1 MTDDRGAVARRARWT
16 ARLLAVCLPVLAGCG
31 GPGAADAG
39 DAVDRPTVDTD
50 TGLHERLPAEV
61 REAGVLV
68 IGTDATYAPATF
80 FGPDGRTVVGFEAD
94 LGAALGQVLGVRVDF
109 SVVEFEG
116 LLGALGARDIDLVL
130 SAMTDTAERQQQA
143 DFVNYFRAGTSV
155 VVQRGNPSGVSELRD
170 LCGEKVAVERGTVQV
185 DLLERIQRHCPAGR
199 PVQVQEQS
207 TNADALVELR
217 TGRVAAVLN
226 DYPPAAYLTTDAR
239 TQADYQLASDTQ
251 YEPGLYGIAVAQER
265 TQLRE
270 AVQAGLERL
279 LADGVYVEVL
289 TEWGVAEGALRTVSV
304 NAGAPARD

>member
-1 MTDDRGAVARRARWT
+1 MTKDRGAT
-16 ARLLAVCLPVLAGCG
+16 APRTLRTLRTATLLAACLPLLAGCG

-39 DAVDRPTVDTD
+39 DRPTVDTD

-61 REAGVLV
+61 RAAGVLV
-68 IGTDATYAPATF
+68 VGTDATYAPATF

-94 LGAALGQVLGVRVDF
+94 LGAALGQVLGVRVEF
-109 SVVEFEG
+109 SVVEFDG
-116 LLGALGARDIDLVL
+116 LLGALGAGDVDLVL

-170 LCGEKVAVERGTVQV
+170 LCGETVAVERGTVQV
-185 DLLERIQRHCPAGR
+185 DLLERIQRHCPTGR
-199 PVQVQEQS
+199 PVLVEEQPS
-207 TNADALVELR
+207 NADALVELR
-217 TGRVAAVLN
+217 TGRVAAVLA

-239 TQADYQLASDTQ
+239 TQADYQLATDTQ
-251 YEPGLYGIAVAQER
+251 YEPGLYGIAVAPER

-279 LADGVYVEVL
+279 LADGVYGEVL
-289 TEWGVAEGALRTVSV
+289 QEWGVAEGALRTVSV